1 VSWTIIR
8 FFEIPKK
15 RIGIRPPDLIQR
27 IVLFVEDTKNVKDRT
42 EVDDT
47 WTELDEN
54 ERRSPSNAS
63 AEFIKEFCLTTFYTF
78 LGVKLSSYVIDVW
91 L

>member
-1 VSWTIIR
+1 MSWTIIR

-42 EVDDT
+42 LANFAV
-47 WTELDEN
+47 WTVGIKMTKGTGVALMVGTILD
-54 ERRSPSNAS
+54 
-63 AEFIKEFCLTTFYTF
+63 
-78 LGVKLSSYVIDVW
+78 
-91 L
+91 